1 MRALLNSV
9 KTSARVYAC
18 MQKEHHDTLV
28 SSGSGLPLRFAV
40 GTRVLASFD
49 GRMHPGIITQKR
61 YTEPG
66 WPPSKV
72 AAYQIL
78 MDNNKHWVIAMY
90 DTDWLVTR
98 NSQVQNKACATIVVV

>member
-1 MRALLNSV
+1 
-9 KTSARVYAC
+9 
-18 MQKEHHDTLV
+18 
-28 SSGSGLPLRFAV
+28 
-40 GTRVLASFD
+40 
-49 GRMHPGIITQKR
+49 MHPGIITQKR